1 MGRRWCSPG
10 CSSRVMADGG
20 HFERSPMYH
29 SIILEDLLDLL
40 NLFAA
45 YPEALPERWR
55 SFAGRVETVASK
67 MQGWLAGMT
76 HPDGDIALFNDAAF
90 GIAPSPAELDAY
102 AERLGLVIKRACLAG
117 MQQMA
122 DSGYVRY
129 EGDGAV
135 LIADVGEI
143 GPDYLPGH
151 AHADTLGFEMSL
163 FGQRLFVDSGT
174 SCYGSG
180 RERVR
185 QRSTSAHNTV
195 VIDGEDSSEVW
206 GGFRVARRARPRSF
220 RVVEEDERVLIYCE
234 HDGFTRLP
242 GRPIH
247 GREWILG
254 DRSLRIRDTISGKFG
269 SAVARYHLHPDIAV
283 ETGEGGKE
291 GYFIMPGDHRLVWRL
306 EGGTARILPST
317 YHAPANRTFEHCREW
332 VKAGHRVTVITCVP
346 NFPKGKVFDGY
357 KNRPWQTET
366 MEGIRVVRVWSYLAA
381 NRGKIRRTLD
391 YLSYMVSAI
400 LAAPFVKRPDLVVAT
415 SPQFFTAVAGYVVG
429 ATRRIPFVF
438 ELRDLWPISI
448 KAVGAVKDGSYSIH
462 LLGKLEMFLY
472 RKAARIVSVTNSF
485 ATVLIDRGIDGGKI
499 DVVTNGVDLSRF
511 KPQPKDPELV
521 NPCARNGTGCGR

>member
-1 MGRRWCSPG
+1 MVSPTGFRFLNEFHELSFPEDWNSPAREKLWLYNLHYFDVLNSEGPEEQKDWHRALMDRWVRDNPPG
-10 CSSRVMADGG
+10 QGNGWEPYPSSLRIVNWIKWALAGNRLEDAWIDSLAVQVRYLAKRLEWHLLGNHLFANGKALVFAGLFFEGDEAERWLLKGLEILDREIDEQVMADGG

-317 YHAPANRTFEHCREW
+317 YHPRFGMSLPNR
-332 VKAGHRVTVITCVP
+332 CVEIEIEEAMAE
-346 NFPKGKVFDGY
+346 F
-357 KNRPWQTET
+357 
-366 MEGIRVVRVWSYLAA
+366 
-381 NRGKIRRTLD
+381 TLTW
-391 YLSYMVSAI
+391 
-400 LAAPFVKRPDLVVAT
+400 K
-415 SPQFFTAVAGYVVG
+415 Q
-429 ATRRIPFVF
+429 
-438 ELRDLWPISI
+438 
-448 KAVGAVKDGSYSIH
+448 
-462 LLGKLEMFLY
+462 
-472 RKAARIVSVTNSF
+472 
-485 ATVLIDRGIDGGKI
+485 
-499 DVVTNGVDLSRF
+499 
-511 KPQPKDPELV
+511 
-521 NPCARNGTGCGR
+521 